1 MKIVWF
7 ILIGVL
13 AGFLAGKVMKGKGFG
28 FLWNLIIGVGG
39 ALLGGF
45 LFGIFGIHFGSGIIG
60 SLITAFLGAI
70 ILLFLIGLFR
80 R

>member
-80 R
+80 K